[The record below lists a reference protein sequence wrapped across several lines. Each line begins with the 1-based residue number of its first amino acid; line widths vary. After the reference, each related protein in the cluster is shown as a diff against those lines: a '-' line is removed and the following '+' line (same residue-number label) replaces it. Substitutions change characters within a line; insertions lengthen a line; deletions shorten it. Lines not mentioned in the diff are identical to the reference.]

1 MNGSLKI
8 DEVIIEDLIKF
19 QSRDAPDL
27 KNAVMLYLQQR
38 FVDQVVIEKKAI
50 SLNITKE
57 MLIKDVIDLYKNE
70 KQYQRGIDTLTY
82 SSAKKLVL
90 VSDADNIL
98 GLLDAIFI
106 FVSDEL
112 NLNNL
117 VQEKY
122 ILQTYFLLA
131 KMGTI
136 LSQLE
141 DSQADQEVRM
151 LNEVVRVT
159 ISSMYLFS
167 SESQPEYGKS
177 FIRKVCSVKP
187 DLDSNTGSIDF
198 MPFDISNIKTRKK
211 KEL

>member
-151 LNEVVRVT
+151 LNEAVRVT

-211 KEL
+211 KES

>member
-117 VQEKY
+117 AQEKY

-151 LNEVVRVT
+151 LNEAVRVT

>member
-131 KMGTI
+131 KIGTI

-141 DSQADQEVRM
+141 DSQADQEIRM
-151 LNEVVRVT
+151 LNEAVRVT

-187 DLDSNTGSIDF
+187 DLDLNTGSIDF

-211 KEL
+211 NEL

>member
-151 LNEVVRVT
+151 LNEAVRVT

>member
-27 KNAVMLYLQQR
+27 KNVVMLYLQQR

-70 KQYQRGIDTLTY
+70 KQHQRGIDTLTY

-151 LNEVVRVT
+151 LNEAVRVT

>member
-1 MNGSLKI
+1 MNSSLKI

-70 KQYQRGIDTLTY
+70 KQHQRGIDTLTY

-90 VSDADNIL
+90 VSNADNIL

-151 LNEVVRVT
+151 LNEAVRVT

>member
-19 QSRDAPDL
+19 QSRDATDL

-151 LNEVVRVT
+151 LNEAVRVT

>member
-136 LSQLE
+136 LSLLE

-151 LNEVVRVT
+151 LNEAVRVT

>member
-70 KQYQRGIDTLTY
+70 KQHQRGIDTLTY

-90 VSDADNIL
+90 VSNADNIL

-151 LNEVVRVT
+151 LNEAVRVT

>member
-70 KQYQRGIDTLTY
+70 KQHQRGIDTLTY

-90 VSDADNIL
+90 VSNADNIL

-141 DSQADQEVRM
+141 DSKADQEVRM
-151 LNEVVRVT
+151 LNEAVRVT

>member
-8 DEVIIEDLIKF
+8 DEVIIDDLIKF

-70 KQYQRGIDTLTY
+70 KQHQRGIDTLTY

-131 KMGTI
+131 KLGTI

-151 LNEVVRVT
+151 LNEAVRVT

>member
-8 DEVIIEDLIKF
+8 DEVIIDDLIKF

-70 KQYQRGIDTLTY
+70 KQHQRGIDTLTY

-131 KMGTI
+131 KLGTI

-151 LNEVVRVT
+151 LNEAVRVT

-198 MPFDISNIKTRKK
+198 IPFDISNIKTRKK

>member
-131 KMGTI
+131 KMGAI

-151 LNEVVRVT
+151 LNEAVRVT